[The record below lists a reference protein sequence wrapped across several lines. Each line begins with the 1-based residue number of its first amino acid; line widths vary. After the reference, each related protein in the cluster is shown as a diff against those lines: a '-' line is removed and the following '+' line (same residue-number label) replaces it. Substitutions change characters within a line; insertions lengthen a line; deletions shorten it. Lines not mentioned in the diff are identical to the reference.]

1 MKRKAQ
7 ESVTEDIELEEFE
20 PDREQPFVESGEQC
34 GDIQGLS
41 TEREAANESV
51 AELAEEGQAFEAGVL
66 EGVEEAE
73 ENPER
78 PTISHEDRRPFHES
92 ELPPEEGRG

>member
-1 MKRKAQ
+1 MKRRAQ
-7 ESVTEDIELEEFE
+7 DFMKQDIELEELDAESERPFE
-20 PDREQPFVESGEQC
+20 ESGEQS

-41 TEREAANESV
+41 TEREAAHESV

-66 EGVEEAE
+66 EGVQEAE

-78 PTISHEDRRPFHES
+78 PTVSHEDRRPFHES
-92 ELPPEEGRG
+92 ELPPEKD